1 MKFKVIASGS
11 KGNMIYI
18 ETNECKVLLDCGI
31 TYKNSKLEL
40 INDGVNIDDVE
51 LILCTHEHTDHV
63 KELLMH
69 MKKTNATLYINEKSY
84 YNLKENT
91 LSQIKD
97 YNIRFIEANKMY
109 KYKDLTIYTLQMS
122 HDSVNCLGFIFNSND
137 SYLAYMTDTGLIHV
151 DYFPIIRK
159 CHSIIIEANHNI
171 EMLQESSRPIELKRR
186 ILSVRGHMSNQITKN
201 ILESV
206 LNEDTQRVILAH
218 VSEDCNSDE
227 CLNDEIISV
236 LSEKFNC
243 EFIIARQRESLP
255 MMEV

>member
-1 MKFKVIASGS
+1 
-11 KGNMIYI
+11 
-18 ETNECKVLLDCGI
+18 
-31 TYKNSKLEL
+31 
-40 INDGVNIDDVE
+40 
-51 LILCTHEHTDHV
+51 
-63 KELLMH
+63 
-69 MKKTNATLYINEKSY
+69 
-84 YNLKENT
+84 
-91 LSQIKD
+91 
-97 YNIRFIEANKMY
+97 
-109 KYKDLTIYTLQMS
+109 
-122 HDSVNCLGFIFNSND
+122 
-137 SYLAYMTDTGLIHV
+137 
-151 DYFPIIRK
+151 
-159 CHSIIIEANHNI
+159 
-171 EMLQESSRPIELKRR
+171 MLQESSRPIELKRR